1 MMNMSAK
8 SDIKD
13 LKILHELEKDARQ
26 SFGQIAKK
34 TGMSKEVVLY
44 RVRTMEK
51 AGVIR
56 GFTTEI
62 DLYLLGFRLYPV
74 LIKFEELSKEE
85 ESDMEKYLNK
95 SRHIGWA
102 ARCEGTWDLNIVL
115 RVRNAAEIA
124 EFFDGFEAR
133 FGNLILDKTL
143 MHTVSLN
150 YFKRDFLP
158 RIEERELVRTQEVAD
173 VTKLTQNEEKLLRAL
188 SENSRMPIGELARE
202 AGVSP
207 PTAMAILRR
216 LETRKI
222 IQGYRV
228 FTSFRALGHSYYKIW
243 LNLKG
248 MKKKDWEAL
257 YTFLGFDPYVV
268 WATRTIG
275 YYDFSIELE
284 VPDSEALVEFI
295 AKFKEKFH
303 DKVRKRDMLSI
314 PKEMATSYFPA
325 KL

>member
-1 MMNMSAK
+1 M
-8 SDIKD
+8 
-13 LKILHELEKDARQ
+13 
-26 SFGQIAKK
+26 
-34 TGMSKEVVLY
+34 
-44 RVRTMEK
+44 
-51 AGVIR
+51 
-56 GFTTEI
+56 
-62 DLYLLGFRLYPV
+62 
-74 LIKFEELSKEE
+74 
-85 ESDMEKYLNK
+85 K

-115 RVRNAAEIA
+115 RARNAAEIA

-158 RIEERELVRTQEVAD
+158 GKEERELVRTQEVAEG
-173 VTKLTQNEEKLLRAL
+173 TRLAQNEEKLLRAL

-216 LETRKI
+216 MEARKI

-228 FTSFRALGHSYYKIW
+228 FTSFKARDHSYHKIW
-243 LNLKG
+243 LNLKE
-248 MKKKDWEAL
+248 MKKKDWDSL

-268 WATRTIG
+268 WATRTLG

-284 VPDSEALVEFI
+284 VPDSEALQNFV

-314 PKEMATSYFPA
+314 PEEMSMSYFPTV
-325 KL
+325 L